1 MTGQEKTLMAVECT
15 TFGTGETFHF
25 YNSLMNTHILSIN
38 VNWLLLI
45 AAGVGLVALT
55 LFLIL
60 RNKKGDDALPDDLG
74 K

>member
-1 MTGQEKTLMAVECT
+1 MSI
-15 TFGTGETFHF
+15 
-25 YNSLMNTHILSIN
+25 YILSIN

-45 AAGVGLVALT
+45 AAGVALVALA

-60 RNKKGDDALPDDLG
+60 RNKKGDEALPDELG